1 MTSSETFMSDPR
13 RRNLAILAAA
23 TLVMVLLAI
32 AALWQEAAETST
44 HFTPQTFFAGLA
56 AKLNDAAHV
65 HVESKK
71 GAFDAV
77 HTSKG
82 WVVASRNNYPASLDV
97 IRQTLVGMAALET
110 LEPKTAR
117 ADWLH
122 YLDLDAPPKGDGVL
136 IRVSDASGH
145 ELAAMIAGK
154 SQDVGD
160 QSGAVG
166 LFVRKPDETQS
177 WLALSPFEPKADASD
192 WMDKA
197 VLNVDR
203 ARIQEVGVTPASGP
217 GFVVRREKPSDPD
230 FVLSPIPKGR
240 EVANEAAPDGVAA
253 AIVNFAFDD
262 IQPAGNFD
270 FSKPTRL
277 VTRTFDGLTVTVNAV
292 TKGSDVWATVGA
304 EPAPGNA
311 DAAKEAIQI
320 NSRAA
325 GWAYKV
331 PAFKGQQITT
341 TLDSLLKPL
350 ASPAT
355 TTP

>member
-1 MTSSETFMSDPR
+1 MATETFFSDPR

-23 TLVMVLLAI
+23 TLVTVLLAV

-44 HFTPQTFFAGLA
+44 HFKPRTFFPGLA
-56 AKLNDAAHV
+56 GKLNDAARV

-71 GAFDAV
+71 GTFDVAL
-77 HTSKG
+77 TPKG
-82 WVVASRNNYPASLDV
+82 WVVKSRSNYPASLDQ

-110 LEPKTAR
+110 IEPKTAR

-122 YLDLDAPPKGDGVL
+122 YLNLDAPPKGDGVL
-136 IRVSDASGH
+136 IRVSDASGG

-154 SQDVGD
+154 SQDIGD
-160 QSGAVG
+160 PSGAIG

-177 WLALSPFEPKADASD
+177 WLASSPFEPKADASD
-192 WMDKA
+192 WMDKT
-197 VLNVDR
+197 VVNVDR
-203 ARIQEVGVTPASGP
+203 ARIQEVDVTPANGP
-217 GFVVRREKPSDPD
+217 AFTVRREKPSDPD
-230 FVLSPIPKGR
+230 FMLSPIPRGR

-253 AIVNFAFDD
+253 AIANFAFDD
-262 IQPAGNFD
+262 IQPAKNFD
-270 FSKPTRL
+270 FSKPARL
-277 VTRTFDGLTVTVNAV
+277 VTKTFDGLTVTVNAV
-292 TKGSDVWATVGA
+292 AKGSDVWATVGA

-331 PAFKGQQITT
+331 PAFKGQQIMT